1 MEVSAFLHCHPCNT
15 RPPLEFMAVE
25 FDTEKMLK
33 FMAEEMKKVDISD
46 IDKI

>member
-1 MEVSAFLHCHPCNT
+1 
-15 RPPLEFMAVE
+15 MAVE